1 MKKIS
6 SKSKAVFAGI
16 MDYFKETGEKSLLAE
31 VTTSLEK
38 EILKSKGTDEV
49 IVTSVVKLTQQ
60 QISNLREVLEKKLHV
75 KLPLVNKIDKN
86 LIGGFT
92 VKINDWYL
100 DASISHELLLLK
112 RSLLS

>member
-6 SKSKAVFAGI
+6 SKSEAVLAGI
-16 MDYFKETGEKSLLAE
+16 LDYLAETGDQALLPE
-31 VTTSLEK
+31 VTKSLEK
-38 EILKSKGTDEV
+38 EIRKAKGADKI
-49 IVTSVVKLTQQ
+49 IVTSSIKLTPQ
-60 QISNLREVLEKKLHV
+60 QIKNLQAVLKKILHV
-75 KLPLVNKIDKN
+75 KLPIVNNIDKN

-100 DASISHELLLLK
+100 DASINHELLLLK